1 MINENINIKNSEKK
15 DEYIVIKELLTNREK
30 IYQYQL
36 SGIQNG
42 IVNFCQNYNMFQG
55 KSNFFNLTIMEQF
68 EFNECIEYSGDK
80 IKKDFKLMEDFF
92 VKCKSQC
99 LKTYHFKAEEIQ
111 DRTIQF
117 VDS

>member
-55 KSNFFNLTIMEQF
+55 KSTNELTKNSAQVLETP
-68 EFNECIEYSGDK
+68 ST
-80 IKKDFKLMEDFF
+80 ED
-92 VKCKSQC
+92 
-99 LKTYHFKAEEIQ
+99 
-111 DRTIQF
+111 
-117 VDS
+117 